1 MTGSVSTCRSGT
13 ANAIANTIT
22 NAIPTVNN
30 TPDTPNPDCRN
41 VRIAKIAKIHNRLPG
56 TNTFQPNRMNWSY
69 RNRGNVPRN
78 QMNTNK
84 KMLVLTRNARN
95 WNQPE
100 SNPSHRL
107 GNHGIVPPP
116 RNNVVAIAETVTMFT
131 YSARKNSAN
140 FNDEYSV
147 WNPPTSSDSASGRS
161 NGARL
166 VSPTIE
172 IVNTRKLGISNSTN
186 HAPDCAAT

>member
-1 MTGSVSTCRSGT
+1 
-13 ANAIANTIT
+13 
-22 NAIPTVNN
+22 
-30 TPDTPNPDCRN
+30 
-41 VRIAKIAKIHNRLPG
+41 
-56 TNTFQPNRMNWSY
+56 
-69 RNRGNVPRN
+69 
-78 QMNTNK
+78 MNTNK

-100 SNPSHRL
+100 LNPSHRL

-116 RNNVVAIAETVTMFT
+116 RNRVVAIAETVTMFT

-140 FNDEYSV
+140 FNELYSV

-166 VSPTIE
+166 VSPTMAI
-172 IVNTRKLGISNSTN
+172 TKTTKLGTSSSTF
-186 HAPDCAAT
+186 HRLVLCDCTMSAVDSDPA

>member
-1 MTGSVSTCRSGT
+1 
-13 ANAIANTIT
+13 
-22 NAIPTVNN
+22 
-30 TPDTPNPDCRN
+30 
-41 VRIAKIAKIHNRLPG
+41 
-56 TNTFQPNRMNWSY
+56 MN
-69 RNRGNVPRN
+69 RNRNSS
-78 QMNTNK
+78 
-84 KMLVLTRNARN
+84 VLIRNATN
-95 WNQPE
+95 CSQPLE
-100 SNPSHRL
+100 FSANS
-107 GNHGIVPPP
+107 GHGHCPPP

-172 IVNTRKLGISNSTN
+172 IVNTTKLGASSSTYQPL
-186 HAPDCAAT
+186 AWEATMSA